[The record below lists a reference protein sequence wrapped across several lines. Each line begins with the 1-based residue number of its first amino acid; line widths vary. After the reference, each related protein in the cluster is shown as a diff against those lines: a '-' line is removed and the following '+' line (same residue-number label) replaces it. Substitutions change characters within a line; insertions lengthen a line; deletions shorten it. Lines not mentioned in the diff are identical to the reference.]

1 MCCCGSSRS
10 HTLRR
15 MSAGVIAA
23 YVAAFILAALLFL
36 AVTSRRWERTNER
49 LRSSRVGWI
58 MPGGVATKL
67 GSRDRSPETN
77 WVAYLVGGPLRGW
90 LYNRARQLNA
100 DESLDADDVP
110 ATP

>member
-10 HTLRR
+10 HTLHR

-36 AVTSRRWERTNER
+36 TVTSRRWEQTNER

-67 GSRDRSPETN
+67 GSRDRTPETN
-77 WVAYLVGGPLRGW
+77 WLAYLVGGLLNGW
-90 LYNRARQLNA
+90 LYNRARPLKAEPSPEEQ
-100 DESLDADDVP
+100 DG
-110 ATP
+110 T